1 MDAVAELSRRVP
13 TTARRVGA
21 DGVETVPL
29 DEIVIGDRVRVAA
42 DEDVPVDGNVVVG
55 GGTLDESTITGEAT
69 PVERVEGD
77 RVFAGTRV
85 TSGLLTI
92 EASSAGS
99 DTTVVRIIRAVEDA
113 QAGKTN
119 LQRLADRVAG
129 VFVPTVVIV
138 AALTL
143 LGWVVASGTSGLA
156 PGLQAAIAV
165 LVVACPCAL
174 GLATPTAVAVATG
187 EAARRG
193 ILVRDPVA
201 LETAG
206 RVDTVIL
213 DKTGTLTTGT
223 FMVTG
228 LRAVRE
234 SGIDETELLQLAA
247 AAEANASHGIGRA
260 IVEEARRRDLR
271 VPEAVSFES
280 RVGMG
285 VEAAVAGRRILVGS
299 RRFMERSDINASAAQ
314 DAVDAVCRAGG
325 APVLVAVDGR
335 LVGVIG
341 VADTVRPGAAEA
353 VRRLRAAGLSV
364 AMVTGDGR
372 NVAEA
377 VASDVGIDEVSA
389 EVTPL
394 GKVEAVQRLRDA
406 GRRVAFVGDGTNDA
420 PALATADVGIAF
432 AAGTDAANAAAGVS
446 LVSDAIRQ
454 VPAVLEISRLSR
466 RTIKQ
471 NLFWAFVY
479 NVVAIPLAAMNVL
492 APAYAAAAMM
502 LSSIS
507 VVLNALRLGRLVRR
521 RLAQT

>member
-1 MDAVAELSRRVP
+1 
-13 TTARRVGA
+13 
-21 DGVETVPL
+21 
-29 DEIVIGDRVRVAA
+29 
-42 DEDVPVDGNVVVG
+42 
-55 GGTLDESTITGEAT
+55 
-69 PVERVEGD
+69 
-77 RVFAGTRV
+77 
-85 TSGLLTI
+85 
-92 EASSAGS
+92 
-99 DTTVVRIIRAVEDA
+99 
-113 QAGKTN
+113 
-119 LQRLADRVAG
+119 
-129 VFVPTVVIV
+129 
-138 AALTL
+138 
-143 LGWVVASGTSGLA
+143 
-156 PGLQAAIAV
+156 
-165 LVVACPCAL
+165 
-174 GLATPTAVAVATG
+174 
-187 EAARRG
+187 
-193 ILVRDPVA
+193 
-201 LETAG
+201 
-206 RVDTVIL
+206 
-213 DKTGTLTTGT
+213 
-223 FMVTG
+223 
-228 LRAVRE
+228 
-234 SGIDETELLQLAA
+234 
-247 AAEANASHGIGRA
+247 
-260 IVEEARRRDLR
+260 
-271 VPEAVSFES
+271 
-280 RVGMG
+280 
-285 VEAAVAGRRILVGS
+285 
-299 RRFMERSDINASAAQ
+299 
-314 DAVDAVCRAGG
+314 VDAVCRAGG

-377 VASDVGIDEVSA
+377 VASDAGIDEVSA